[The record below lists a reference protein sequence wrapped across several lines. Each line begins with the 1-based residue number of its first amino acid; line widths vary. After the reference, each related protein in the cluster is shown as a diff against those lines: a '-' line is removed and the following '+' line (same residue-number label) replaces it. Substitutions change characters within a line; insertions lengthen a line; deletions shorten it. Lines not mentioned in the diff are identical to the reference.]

1 MAAWLPV
8 LKAALPYVAQIVT
21 AAIPAFTA
29 KSEVG
34 KTDPLVV
41 QQIEELQEAATKN
54 AESIHLLAEKL
65 KETIQGIE
73 GAANALQKQMTMI
86 RAMLFVTSALSFMA
100 LVIAGFAIFH

>member
-1 MAAWLPV
+1 MAAWLPI

-41 QQIEELQEAATKN
+41 QQIEELQAAATKN

-65 KETIQGIE
+65 QQTIQGIE
-73 GAANALQKQMTMI
+73 GAAVSLEKQLALYKVMLLISSVFSIAAIILAGMTLL
-86 RAMLFVTSALSFMA
+86 R
-100 LVIAGFAIFH
+100 

>member
-21 AAIPAFTA
+21 AAIPAFTT
-29 KSEVG
+29 KSDVS

-41 QQIEELQEAATKN
+41 QQIEELQAAATKN

-65 KETIQGIE
+65 QQTIQGIE
-73 GAANALQKQMTMI
+73 SAAIGLEKQMVKLKV
-86 RAMLFVTSALSFMA
+86 MLLVSLLISLLAIVFAGWAL
-100 LVIAGFAIFH
+100 LH

>member
-21 AAIPAFTA
+21 AAIPAFTT
-29 KSEVG
+29 KSDVS

-41 QQIEELQEAATKN
+41 QQIEELQAAATKN

-65 KETIQGIE
+65 QQTIQGIE
-73 GAANALQKQMTMI
+73 SAAVGLEKQI
-86 RAMLFVTSALSFMA
+86 AMFKVLL
-100 LVIAGFAIFH
+100 LVSTVISLAAIIFAVWAILH